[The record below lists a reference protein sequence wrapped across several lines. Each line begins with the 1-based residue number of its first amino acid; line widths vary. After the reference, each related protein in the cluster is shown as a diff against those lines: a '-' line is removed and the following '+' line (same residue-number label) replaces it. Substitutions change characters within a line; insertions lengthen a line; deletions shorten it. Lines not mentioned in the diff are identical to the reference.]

1 MLVCNYEKREVVVV
15 YFKET
20 TGKKRLPLLNNVCT
34 ALWESGAMG
43 GLKCLAEKFLFE
55 AKFRDSW
62 KTYTLFC
69 GKVGDDEGVSIS
81 YKRMLALI
89 YEMSCSNIPADEAA
103 MSLAKVMKNDNGVTK
118 MYLSLVQATL
128 TVRPF
133 GTLQVSPME

>member
-1 MLVCNYEKREVVVV
+1 
-15 YFKET
+15 
-20 TGKKRLPLLNNVCT
+20 
-34 ALWESGAMG
+34 
-43 GLKCLAEKFLFE
+43 
-55 AKFRDSW
+55 
-62 KTYTLFC
+62 
-69 GKVGDDEGVSIS
+69 
-81 YKRMLALI
+81 MLALI